1 MPHILWIIAFTL
13 LALPLQ
19 ASAKLDILA
28 CEPEWASLAQ
38 EIGGDKIE
46 AHAAT
51 TAHQDPHHIQARP
64 SLLAKSRKA
73 DLLICSGAEL
83 ESGWL
88 PILLKKSGNGA
99 IRPGKPGYIMAA
111 DHVRLLEVL
120 GKVSRSMGDVH
131 ASGNPHLHLDPRNI
145 SKIALVLKQ
154 RLQEIDKANS
164 GYYQQRYTAFEN
176 KWRQAMQRWNKRG
189 ARLRGMP
196 VVVHHRSWVYLESW
210 LGLVEIAALEPK
222 PGLPPTSA
230 HLAKVLKQVGK
241 KPAKAIIHSPYQQQ
255 KSARWLSGKS
265 GIPVVKLPYT
275 IGGTPQARD
284 LFGLFDDTINR
295 LLGVNK

>member
-1 MPHILWIIAFTL
+1 MMHKWLIAITL
-13 LALPLQ
+13 LTLSPQAL
-19 ASAKLDILA
+19 AKLNIFA

-64 SLLAKSRKA
+64 SLLARARKA
-73 DLLICSGAEL
+73 DLLICSGAGL

-99 IRPGKPGYIMAA
+99 IQPGKPGHIMAA

-120 GKVSRSMGDVH
+120 GSVSRSMGDVH

-145 SKIALVLKQ
+145 LKVAAVVKQ

-164 GYYQQRYTAFEN
+164 GHYQQRHADFEN
-176 KWRQAMQRWNKRG
+176 KWRQAIKRWNKRG
-189 ARLRGMP
+189 TSLRGMP
-196 VVVHHRSWVYLESW
+196 VVVHHRSWVYLENW
-210 LGLVEIAALEPK
+210 LGLKEIAALEPK

-230 HLAKVLKQVGK
+230 HLAKVLKQVEK
-241 KPAKAIIHSPYQQQ
+241 TPAKGIIHSPYQQS
-255 KSARWLSGKS
+255 KSAKWLSGKS
-265 GIPVVKLPYT
+265 GIPVIELPYT

-295 LLGVNK
+295 LLAVSK